1 MLKII
6 FIYIFKF
13 QTAPREFTQIFST
26 HVIVDHCAIPVVFSL
41 LPSKGTENYV
51 RVFQAVRQLLPNFM
65 PERVMSDFELSELNA
80 IDQLF
85 PESQKSGKAKL
96 KYKINIKKYYIK
108 YPRL

>member
-1 MLKII
+1 MQYQWSFLCFLQKEQKIML
-6 FIYIFKF
+6 
-13 QTAPREFTQIFST
+13 
-26 HVIVDHCAIPVVFSL
+26 
-41 LPSKGTENYV
+41 
-51 RVFQAVRQLLPNFM
+51 VFQAVRQLLPNFM